1 MRKKEAMAMAH
12 KRRPK
17 VRIRF
22 SHGSPLLKV
31 LLIVTIIVCTVSL
44 LTLRSAIADVEAQT
58 ELLRKQAAQ
67 LEKENH
73 NLAQNIA
80 EVGTVQGIKRIASQM
95 LDLVEDG
102 ANFFIPDPNY
112 P

>member
-1 MRKKEAMAMAH
+1 MANS
-12 KRRPK
+12 RRSK

-22 SHGSPLLKV
+22 GRTSPLLKV
-31 LLIVTIIVCTVSL
+31 LLIVMLIVCTVSL
-44 LTLRSAIADVEAQT
+44 LTLRAAITDVEAQT

-80 EVGTVQGIKRIASQM
+80 QIGTVQGIKRIASQM

-102 ANFFIPDPNY
+102 ANFFIPETTNP
-112 P
+112 

>member
-1 MRKKEAMAMAH
+1 MTN

-17 VRIRF
+17 IRIRL
-22 SHGSPLLKV
+22 GRTSPFLKV
-31 LLIVTIIVCTVSL
+31 LLIVMIIICTVAL
-44 LTLRSAIADVEAQT
+44 LTLRAAITDVEAQT

-67 LEKENH
+67 MEKENH

-80 EVGTVQGIKRIASQM
+80 QVGTVQGIKRIASQM

-102 ANFFIPDPNY
+102 ANFFIPETTNP
-112 P
+112 

>member
-1 MRKKEAMAMAH
+1 MANN
-12 KRRPK
+12 RRPK

-22 SHGSPLLKV
+22 GRTSPLLKV
-31 LLIVTIIVCTVSL
+31 LLIVMLIVCTVSL
-44 LTLRSAIADVEAQT
+44 LTLRAAITDAEAQT

-80 EVGTVQGIKRIASQM
+80 QIGTVQGIKRSASQM

-102 ANFFIPDPNY
+102 ANFFIPETTNP
-112 P
+112 

>member
-1 MRKKEAMAMAH
+1 MANN
-12 KRRPK
+12 RRPK

-22 SHGSPLLKV
+22 GRTSPLLKV
-31 LLIVTIIVCTVSL
+31 LLIVMLVVCTVSL
-44 LTLRSAIADVEAQT
+44 LTLRAAIADVEAQT

-80 EVGTVQGIKRIASQM
+80 QIGTVQGIKRIASQM

-102 ANFFIPDPNY
+102 ANFFIPETTTP
-112 P
+112 

>member
-1 MRKKEAMAMAH
+1 MANN
-12 KRRPK
+12 RRPK

-22 SHGSPLLKV
+22 GRTSPLLKV
-31 LLIVTIIVCTVSL
+31 LLIVMLVVCTVSL
-44 LTLRSAIADVEAQT
+44 LTLRAAIADVEAQT

-80 EVGTVQGIKRIASQM
+80 QIGTVQGIKRIASQM

-102 ANFFIPDPNY
+102 ANFFIPETTNP
-112 P
+112 

>member
-1 MRKKEAMAMAH
+1 MANKRK
-12 KRRPK
+12 PK

-22 SHGSPLLKV
+22 GRTSPLLKV
-31 LLIVTIIVCTVSL
+31 LLIVMLIVCTVSL
-44 LTLRSAIADVEAQT
+44 LTLRAAITDVEAQT

-80 EVGTVQGIKRIASQM
+80 QIGTVQGIKRIASQM

-102 ANFFIPDPNY
+102 ANFFIPETTNP
-112 P
+112 

>member
-1 MRKKEAMAMAH
+1 MAS
-12 KRRPK
+12 RNRPK

-22 SHGSPLLKV
+22 HHGSSLLKV
-31 LLIVTIIVCTVSL
+31 LLIVMIVICTVSL
-44 LTLRSAIADVEAQT
+44 LTLRAAIADVEGQT

-80 EVGTVQGIKRIASQM
+80 QIGTVQGIKRIASQM

-102 ANFFIPDPNY
+102 ANFFVPDPTN

>member
-1 MRKKEAMAMAH
+1 MAH
-12 KRRPK
+12 KKRPK
-17 VRIRF
+17 IRIRF

-31 LLIVTIIVCTVSL
+31 LLIVTIIICTVSL
-44 LTLRSAIADVEAQT
+44 LTLRAAITDVEAQT
-58 ELLRKQAAQ
+58 DLLRKQAAQ

-80 EVGTVQGIKRIASQM
+80 QIGTVQGIKRIASQM

-102 ANFFIPDPNY
+102 ANFFVPDATNP
-112 P
+112 

>member
-1 MRKKEAMAMAH
+1 MANN
-12 KRRPK
+12 RRPK

-22 SHGSPLLKV
+22 GRTSPLLKV
-31 LLIVTIIVCTVSL
+31 LLIVMLIVCTVSL
-44 LTLRSAIADVEAQT
+44 LTLRAAITDVEAQT

-80 EVGTVQGIKRIASQM
+80 QIGTVQGIKRIASQM

-102 ANFFIPDPNY
+102 ANFFIPETTNP
-112 P
+112 